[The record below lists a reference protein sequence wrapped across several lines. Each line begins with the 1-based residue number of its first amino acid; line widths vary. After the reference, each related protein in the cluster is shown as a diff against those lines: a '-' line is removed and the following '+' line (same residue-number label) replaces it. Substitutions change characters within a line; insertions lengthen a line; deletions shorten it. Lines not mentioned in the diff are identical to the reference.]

1 MDNDNILSFINKT
14 PDALMQS
21 IAERV
26 KQRRLELN
34 WTQKLLAAKA
44 GIPLATY
51 RRFES
56 LGEISLRGLVMIAI
70 SLGAEDDLQ
79 QLFSAKNYQ
88 SIDQLIDSSKN
99 EQRKRAT
106 RNE

>member
-1 MDNDNILSFINKT
+1 MDNNNILAFISNT

-26 KQRRLELN
+26 RQRRLGLN

-70 SLGAEDDLQ
+70 SLGAEDDLG

-88 SIDQLIDSSKN
+88 SIDELIDSTKN
-99 EQRKRAT
+99 EQRERAT

>member
-1 MDNDNILSFINKT
+1 MDNDKILALIDNT
-14 PDALMQS
+14 PDALIQS

-26 KQRRLELN
+26 RQRRLELN
-34 WTQKLLAAKA
+34 WTQKLLATKA

-51 RRFES
+51 CRFES
-56 LGEISLRGLVMIAI
+56 LGEISLRGLAMIAI
-70 SLGAEDDLQ
+70 SLGAEDDLG

-88 SIDQLIDSSKN
+88 SINQLIESTKK

>member
-1 MDNDNILSFINKT
+1 MDNDNILAFINNT

-26 KQRRLELN
+26 RQRRLELN

-70 SLGAEDDLQ
+70 SLGAEGDLG

-88 SIDQLIDSSKN
+88 SIDQLIDSTKN

>member
-1 MDNDNILSFINKT
+1 MDNDNILAYISNT
-14 PDALMQS
+14 PDTLMQS

-26 KQRRLELN
+26 RQRRLGLN

-70 SLGAEDDLQ
+70 SLGAEDDLG

-88 SIDQLIDSSKN
+88 SIDELIDSTKN

>member
-1 MDNDNILSFINKT
+1 MNNDNILSLINTT
-14 PDALMQS
+14 PNSVMQNIS
-21 IAERV
+21 AHVR
-26 KQRRLELN
+26 QRRLERN

-70 SLGAEDDLQ
+70 SLGAEDDLS
-79 QLFSAKNYQ
+79 QLFSAKEYQ
-88 SIDQLIDSSKN
+88 SIDQLIDAPKS
-99 EQRKRAT
+99 EHRKRAT
-106 RNE
+106 LNE

>member
-1 MDNDNILSFINKT
+1 MDNDNILALINKT
-14 PDALMQS
+14 PDTLMQS
-21 IAERV
+21 IAEHV

-34 WTQKLLAAKA
+34 WTQKLLATKA

-70 SLGAEDDLQ
+70 SLGTEDELE
-79 QLFSAKNYQ
+79 QLFSTKNYQ
-88 SIDQLIDSSKN
+88 SIDQLIDSTKK

>member
-1 MDNDNILSFINKT
+1 MEGYLN
-14 PDALMQS
+14 
-21 IAERV
+21 AECSRACQAKKVGV
-26 KQRRLELN
+26 KLD
-34 WTQKLLAAKA
+34 TKLLAAKA

-70 SLGAEDDLQ
+70 SLDAEDDLG

-88 SIDQLIDSSKN
+88 SIDELIDSTKI

>member
-1 MDNDNILSFINKT
+1 MDNDNILAFISNT

-26 KQRRLELN
+26 RQIRLGLN
-34 WTQKLLAAKA
+34 WMQKLLAAKA

-70 SLGAEDDLQ
+70 SLGAEDDLG

-88 SIDQLIDSSKN
+88 SIDELIDSTKI

>member
-1 MDNDNILSFINKT
+1 MDNDNILAFISNT

-26 KQRRLELN
+26 RQIRLRLN
-34 WTQKLLAAKA
+34 WTQKLLAAKV

-70 SLGAEDDLQ
+70 SLGAEDDLG

-88 SIDQLIDSSKN
+88 SIDELIDSTKI